1 MAFATVDKQKAQ
13 QLRELGWSYQQIAD
27 YLDCSFQWC
36 AINLKDVKPDKDK
49 IKKAAEMYLGWND

>member
-27 YLDCSFQWC
+27 YLKCSFQWC
-36 AINLKDVKPDKDK
+36 AINLKDVKPNEEM
-49 IKKAAEMYLGWND
+49 IKESAELYLGWK

>member
-36 AINLKDVKPDKDK
+36 AINLKDVKPNEEM
-49 IKKAAEMYLGWND
+49 IKESAECYLGWK